1 MSSIGLGERA
11 DIGIILP
18 RETSLAPDRNN
29 PARLDL
35 LMETW
40 RLGLSD
46 AGISF
51 VVLSALDGLGGQ
63 NSDRDAGM
71 RKVRTVLVPLTEL
84 NEPYDHPLDIDPE
97 TATDI
102 ESAALYRKKI
112 FLPVDPFAEES
123 PVRFLGATLRGIL
136 KERTSPYRHV
146 LDATDPVA
154 DIRRSIGHGQ
164 PN

>member
-71 RKVRTVLVPLTEL
+71 RKVRTVLVP
-84 NEPYDHPLDIDPE
+84 
-97 TATDI
+97 
-102 ESAALYRKKI
+102 AALYRKKI